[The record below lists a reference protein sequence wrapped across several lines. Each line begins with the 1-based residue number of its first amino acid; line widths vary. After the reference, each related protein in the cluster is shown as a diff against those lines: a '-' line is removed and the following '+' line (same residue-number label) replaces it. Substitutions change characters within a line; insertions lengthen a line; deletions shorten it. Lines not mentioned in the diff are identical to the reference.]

1 MKLLLLLALQVS
13 STELVE
19 GSAFSLA
26 LRGRIS
32 GPSGSV
38 GSHLSYRDF
47 FDTGY
52 GASLEGGWMKVEEA
66 VGLGFYGSL
75 AFDRFGGEGY
85 EDDLGDRVS
94 VEALDRLLFT
104 AGGRVRFF
112 LEEPIF
118 QGNPLFIDVR
128 AGFGV
133 ARYEQVEGDFLIG
146 GTPTTDVEV
155 IASSWRGAAE
165 VGLSTG
171 VASRTFTFVAG
182 VGVRIIGGP
191 ETGDGVS
198 SLIDPGLWVDL
209 SFELGWEY
217 RF

>member
-1 MKLLLLLALQVS
+1 MKLLLLFGLQVS

-19 GSAFSLA
+19 GPAFGLSLRA
-26 LRGRIS
+26 RVS

-52 GASLEGGWMKVEEA
+52 GAALEGGWMKVEEA

-75 AFDRFGGEGY
+75 AFDRFGGESY
-85 EDDLGDRVS
+85 DDDLGDRVS

-104 AGGRVRFF
+104 AGGRVRFLF
-112 LEEPIF
+112 EEPIF
-118 QGNPLFIDVR
+118 QGNPLFLDLRMGIGTAR
-128 AGFGV
+128 FG
-133 ARYEQVEGDFLIG
+133 QVEGDFLIG
-146 GTPTTDVEV
+146 GTVTKDVEV

-165 VGLSTG
+165 AGLSTG
-171 VASRTFTFVAG
+171 VASRTFTFAAGAG
-182 VGVRIIGGP
+182 VRVIGGP
-191 ETGDGVS
+191 GAGDGVS
-198 SLIDPGLWVDL
+198 SIVDPGIWVDL